1 LKSKALHRK
10 SRVENGIRNKIL
22 GKVFSTR
29 AEYKS
34 RACMTKTDLEALN
47 IGIDFWKK
55 SIYNIIIS
63 KKRKKS
69 EVLLRIEINFD
80 ARVKLLE

>member
-1 LKSKALHRK
+1 
-10 SRVENGIRNKIL
+10 
-22 GKVFSTR
+22 
-29 AEYKS
+29 
-34 RACMTKTDLEALN
+34 MTKTDLEALN

>member
-1 LKSKALHRK
+1 MKSKALHRK
-10 SRVENGIRNKIL
+10 SRVENGIRNKIP

-47 IGIDFWKK
+47 TGIDFGKK
-55 SIYNIIIS
+55 SIEVMS
-63 KKRKKS
+63 QLAAGEKKMDVRV
-69 EVLLRIEINFD
+69 VLIT
-80 ARVKLLE
+80 

>member
-55 SIYNIIIS
+55 SIYNIIIIRRE
-63 KKRKKS
+63 KNQRFYK
-69 EVLLRIEINFD
+69 N
-80 ARVKLLE
+80 